1 MQNET
6 NYNHTMT
13 MEPNEIIRTLNCN
26 VEYAIA
32 KQVPEDVLRRVLQR
46 EEQTLIA
53 ENEIFVQYPD
63 WEGYYC
69 SNYGRLIST
78 KRKEPAF
85 VKPLKLTKRY
95 KGYTL
100 SSPNKEPL
108 TLTVGRMVADI
119 FCYNPYRYKG
129 RDYVDVHH
137 IDHNTENN
145 CWLNL
150 VFLPD
155 PLHDVV
161 HRLDKRNGIM
171 DPFAVYVSPK
181 LDGNLYPEELK

>member
-78 KRKEPAF
+78 KGKEPKF
-85 VKPLKLTKRY
+85 IKQLPLTKVY

-100 SSPNKEPL
+100 SDPNKEPL
-108 TLTVGRMVADI
+108 TLTTGRMVADI
-119 FCYNPYRYKG
+119 FCLNFYRDKG
-129 RDYVDVHH
+129 RDFVDVHH
-137 IDHNTENN
+137 IDHNPENN

-150 VFLPD
+150 ALLPESLHTGAVHKCDKKYGVKDFLE
-155 PLHDVV
+155 
-161 HRLDKRNGIM
+161 IC
-171 DPFAVYVSPK
+171 VSPSV
-181 LDGNLYPEELK
+181 DGELPVNK

>member
-69 SNYGRLIST
+69 SNYGRLIS
-78 KRKEPAF
+78 
-85 VKPLKLTKRY
+85 
-95 KGYTL
+95 
-100 SSPNKEPL
+100 
-108 TLTVGRMVADI
+108 
-119 FCYNPYRYKG
+119 
-129 RDYVDVHH
+129 
-137 IDHNTENN
+137 
-145 CWLNL
+145 
-150 VFLPD
+150 
-155 PLHDVV
+155 
-161 HRLDKRNGIM
+161 
-171 DPFAVYVSPK
+171 
-181 LDGNLYPEELK
+181 